1 MRCDKKL
8 GSTDISVRAV
18 PTGMSALPKMSIL
31 LILILFLSINSA
43 IAGKI
48 LIPMDLAQR
57 DHLKAYGIA
66 FWTVKQGG
74 KAEWLLNYRHGSF
87 LLDDYSQL
95 ERLCR
100 VRGVTFEKVNG
111 SQIATIYSEIEQNNM
126 EVVPL
131 EKAPRIGVYAPEG
144 TDPWDDAVMLALNY
158 AEIPFD
164 QIYDDDVFRGKLS
177 EYDWLH
183 LHHEDFTGQMG
194 KFWRSYRSSAW
205 YQERQR
211 EGNVR
216 ATKWGYPSISEMKK
230 SVSREIKGYVHKG
243 GFLFAMCSGTDSY
256 DIALSAEGV
265 DIVSEPFDGTPPE
278 TGAQKRLDYSKCLA
292 FYNFKIITDPGV
304 YEFSDIDMTNV
315 RSRAPGGQSGDFFTL
330 FEFSAKYD
338 PVPTML
344 TQSHT
349 SVVKGFMGQTTT
361 FKRSLVKP
369 SVIVM
374 GEYEGR
380 DEVKYIHG
388 NLGQGF
394 FTFYAGHDPEDY
406 RHMVGDPP
414 TNLEL
419 HRNSPGYRLILN
431 NVLFP
436 AAKKKKL
443 KT

>member
-1 MRCDKKL
+1 
-8 GSTDISVRAV
+8 
-18 PTGMSALPKMSIL
+18 
-31 LILILFLSINSA
+31 
-43 IAGKI
+43 
-48 LIPMDLAQR
+48 MDLSQR

-87 LLDDYSQL
+87 LCDGYAQL

-100 VRGVTFEKVNG
+100 LRGVTFESVSG
-111 SQIATIYSEIEQNNM
+111 AEIAAIYSTIEQNNM

-131 EKAPRIGVYAPEG
+131 EKAPRIAVYAPEG
-144 TDPWDDAVMLALNY
+144 IDPWDDAVILALNY

-164 QIYDDDVFRGKLS
+164 QIYDDEIFKGQLS
-177 EYDWLH
+177 EYDWVH

-205 YQERQR
+205 YRERQM
-211 EGNVR
+211 EGMER
-216 ATKWGYPSISEMKK
+216 AAVWGYPSISEMKK
-230 SVSREIKGYVHKG
+230 SVARELKTYVNKG

-256 DIALSAEGV
+256 DIALAAEGV
-265 DIVSEPFDGTPPE
+265 DIVAEPFDGTPPE
-278 TGAQKRLDYSKCLA
+278 PGAQKRLDFSKTLA
-292 FYNFKIITDPGV
+292 FQNFKIITDPSI
-304 YEFSDIDMTNV
+304 YEFSDIDMTEA
-315 RSRAPGGQSGDFFTL
+315 RTKAPGGQAGDYFTL

-344 TQSHT
+344 TQCHT
-349 SVVKGFMGQTTT
+349 SVVKGFMGQTTS
-361 FKRSLVKP
+361 FRRSLVKP
-369 SVIVM
+369 SAVIM

-394 FTFYAGHDPEDY
+394 YTFYAGHDPEDY

-419 HRNSPGYRLILN
+419 HRNSPGFRLILN